1 MWWKWELWRHCCE
14 ILRRVDDME
23 IWEFVEMEMF
33 QSYDSTYNSFNKDEI
48 IHSEVVMVSTYP

>member
-1 MWWKWELWRHCCE
+1 
-14 ILRRVDDME
+14 ME

-33 QSYDSTYNSFNKDEI
+33 QSYDSNYNSFSKDEI